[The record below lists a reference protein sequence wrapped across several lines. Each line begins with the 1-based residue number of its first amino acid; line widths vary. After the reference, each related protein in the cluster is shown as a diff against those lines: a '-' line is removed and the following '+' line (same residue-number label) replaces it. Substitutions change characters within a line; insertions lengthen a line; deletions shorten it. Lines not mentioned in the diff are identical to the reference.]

1 MLTVERGGNI
11 TETIRTR
18 PAGSDY
24 RFEVDE
30 VHRCL
35 GEGLTESP
43 KRPLDD
49 TLAVME
55 VLDRIRAEVG
65 LTFPGE

>member
-1 MLTVERGGNI
+1 
-11 TETIRTR
+11 
-18 PAGSDY
+18 
-24 RFEVDE
+24 VDE

-35 GEGLTESP
+35 RDGLTESP

-49 TLAVME
+49 TVAVME

-65 LTFPGE
+65 LTFRGE